1 MGSLW
6 GINFLVI
13 DWGMDGTPPLLF
25 AALRF
30 AVVFFPAVL
39 FVAKPRVTWRVLAAV
54 GALVSLGQFGF
65 LYVAMAAGMPPGLAA
80 LVLQGQVVFT
90 LVIAAVALR
99 ELPTR
104 LQVVGALLGS
114 AGLGVVA
121 VGRDGSWPS
130 VALAM
135 CLLAALSWAAGN
147 VVTRA
152 AAVPSGLGL
161 TVWSAAV
168 VPLPLLALS
177 FLVDGP
183 AEVSSAV
190 AAQSWRPLAATA
202 YTVVLASLVATGSST
217 PFSPATRPQPWCR
230 GRCWRRWSRW
240 SVHGLSTEMPPTSL
254 RAPVE
259 PCCSPGCWSRPVRPS
274 VRGRGWASDRET
286 LPLRRSHLQEET
298 VSRSRSRSRAMS
310 MIMSSWP
317 PTRRRLPT
325 SRSSSRVSTPY
336 SREAFSA
343 CRRNDE

>member
-13 DWGMDGTPPLLF
+13 DWGMEGTPPLLF

-30 AVVFFPAVL
+30 ALVFFPAVL
-39 FVAKPRVTWRVLAAV
+39 FVPRPRVTWRVLAVV
-54 GALVSLGQFGF
+54 GGLVSLGQFGF

-104 LQVVGALLGS
+104 LQLVGALFGS
-114 AGLGVVA
+114 AGLAVVA

-130 VALAM
+130 VALAL

-152 AAVPSGLGL
+152 AGVPSGLGL
-161 TVWSAAV
+161 TIWSASV

-183 AEVSSAV
+183 AEISAAV
-190 AAQSWRPLAATA
+190 AALSWRPLAATA
-202 YTVVLASLVATGSST
+202 YTVVLASLVGYGIFNTLLARNPSSAVVPWALLAPVVAMIGAWAVHGDAPNLAESTGGAMLLAGVLV
-217 PFSPATRPQPWCR
+217 ATRPSKR
-230 GRCWRRWSRW
+230 MRK
-240 SVHGLSTEMPPTSL
+240 GLGLPSGSP
-254 RAPVE
+254 AP
-259 PCCSPGCWSRPVRPS
+259 
-274 VRGRGWASDRET
+274 
-286 LPLRRSHLQEET
+286 
-298 VSRSRSRSRAMS
+298 
-310 MIMSSWP
+310 SS
-317 PTRRRLPT
+317 
-325 SRSSSRVSTPY
+325 
-336 SREAFSA
+336 
-343 CRRNDE
+343 